1 MKKFQLNKQKLNLK
15 TLTTPL
21 LALSLMAGC
30 AGLFGGSVSAASIT
44 ASSDLTVAPPSLSD
58 IAFPPLSVG
67 SAPNGGDF
75 VLSVGDVQYIG
86 RKFTIS
92 SVCSTA
98 TLESILVQYNASR
111 LNDSISDGVL
121 TYATINGSTSV
132 PLLTAAAG
140 GTFTNN
146 PNVTGIGN
154 PAGMLSTPTG
164 SQTGT
169 VNATFDLTGFTG
181 ADLPNLT
188 VMQVIDNNDSGS
200 PNEYTSSSPQIT
212 ITYDDSSCPST
223 NTIPTITSP
232 SAVTIPST
240 TTSGSTVVPD
250 SSLAATDTDGDTLTY
265 SITAGNANSYFAIDS
280 NTGNITTTQTNIP
293 AGTYTI
299 TVQVDDGN
307 GGTATATVTIT
318 VTASVAPALYCPS
331 PYSTTTLL
339 TPSGDCDEDG
349 ITNQTEGF
357 DPDMDSNPN
366 TGTAPIDTDSDSIPD
381 YLDLDS
387 DNDGILDT
395 EEKGTLTNSST
406 NPSDVD
412 SDGTPDFRDL
422 DSDND
427 STKDVLESGRNFID
441 TNNDGRIDGT
451 TNTYGIPSSAVSTTN
466 PKALAST
473 SLKDSD
479 NNGTPDYRQSSRNGA
494 GVLAKTGESTIT
506 ALALATLSLVGA
518 VLAKAR
524 RVRV

>member
-1 MKKFQLNKQKLNLK
+1 MRINSNGSEPVDNNGKVH
-15 TLTTPL
+15 
-21 LALSLMAGC
+21 LALLDLNDGNMPTMIDLISLT
-30 AGLFGGSVSAASIT
+30 T
-44 ASSDLTVAPPSLSD
+44 ASSS
-58 IAFPPLSVG
+58 
-67 SAPNGGDF
+67 
-75 VLSVGDVQYIG
+75 
-86 RKFTIS
+86 
-92 SVCSTA
+92 
-98 TLESILVQYNASR
+98 
-111 LNDSISDGVL
+111 
-121 TYATINGSTSV
+121 
-132 PLLTAAAG
+132 
-140 GTFTNN
+140 
-146 PNVTGIGN
+146 
-154 PAGMLSTPTG
+154 
-164 SQTGT
+164 
-169 VNATFDLTGFTG
+169 TGFIDYTFQ
-181 ADLPNLT
+181 APVASLPISLAELNKRYEL
-188 VMQVIDNNDSGS
+188 G
-200 PNEYTSSSPQIT
+200 
-212 ITYDDSSCPST
+212 ITYDSRTATSGKTLSIDIDEASREIVYDDTSANCVPAATPAST
-223 NTIPTITSP
+223 
-232 SAVTIPST
+232 TIPST
-240 TTSGSTVVPD
+240 TTSGSTVVPGF
-250 SSLAATDTDGDTLTY
+250 SLAATDTDGDTLTY

-318 VTASVAPALYCPS
+318 VTASTTPALYCPS

-357 DPDMDSNPN
+357 DPDGDGNPN
-366 TGTAPIDTDSDSIPD
+366 TGTAPIDTDSDGIPD
-381 YLDLDS
+381 YLDLDT
-387 DNDGILDT
+387 DNDGILDI
-395 EEKGTLTNSST
+395 EEKGTLANSST

-427 STKDVLESGRNFID
+427 STKDVLESGRNNLD

-451 TNTYGIPSSAVSTTN
+451 TNTYGIPSSAASTTN

-479 NNGTPDYRQSSRNGA
+479 NNGTPDYRQSSRNA
-494 GVLAKTGESTIT
+494 VSVLAKTGQSTIT

>member
-21 LALSLMAGC
+21 LALSLMVGC
-30 AGLFGGSVSAASIT
+30 AGLFSGSVGAASVTNSLNFPYIYSPSGTAESSISRSGGNITQQGSPFTLENAYNLPFYQIET
-44 ASSDLTVAPPSLSD
+44 ASIANPCITSPIDITVNVAFTSLASDGSVDSDIFVMLTESPVSNSPTGIAVSPPYSYEPIPSNQLISISANSIVNQNLYISIWANGIESSKIGQSLLTVN
-58 IAFPPLSVG
+58 
-67 SAPNGGDF
+67 SAT
-75 VLSVGDVQYIG
+75 Y
-86 RKFTIS
+86 T
-92 SVCSTA
+92 
-98 TLESILVQYNASR
+98 
-111 LNDSISDGVL
+111 L
-121 TYATINGSTSV
+121 TYPDNMPDCTY
-132 PLLTAAAG
+132 
-140 GTFTNN
+140 
-146 PNVTGIGN
+146 
-154 PAGMLSTPTG
+154 PA
-164 SQTGT
+164 
-169 VNATFDLTGFTG
+169 
-181 ADLPNLT
+181 
-188 VMQVIDNNDSGS
+188 
-200 PNEYTSSSPQIT
+200 
-212 ITYDDSSCPST
+212 T
-223 NTIPTITSP
+223 NTPPTITSP

-240 TTSGSTVVPD
+240 TTSGSTVVPG
-250 SSLAATDTDGDTLTY
+250 SSLAATDTDGDTLSY

-307 GGTATATVTIT
+307 GGTATADVTIT
-318 VTASVAPALYCPS
+318 VTASTTPALYCPS

-357 DPDMDSNPN
+357 DPDMDSNPS
-366 TGTAPIDTDSDSIPD
+366 TGTAPIDTDGDSIPD

-395 EEKGTLTNSST
+395 EEKGTLANSST

-427 STKDVLESGRNFID
+427 STKDVLESGRNNLD

-451 TNTYGIPSSAVSTTN
+451 TNTYGIPSSAASTTN
-466 PKALAST
+466 PKTLAST

-479 NNGTPDYRQSSRNGA
+479 NNGTPDYRQSSRNA
-494 GVLAKTGESTIT
+494 VSVLAKTGESTIT

-524 RVRV
+524 RARV

>member
-1 MKKFQLNKQKLNLK
+1 MAKNKTYDLIVIGSGPAGEKAAVKAAYFGKNV
-15 TLTTPL
+15 
-21 LALSLMAGC
+21 ALIEKSP
-30 AGLFGGSVSAASIT
+30 
-44 ASSDLTVAPPSLSD
+44 D
-58 IAFPPLSVG
+58 
-67 SAPNGGDF
+67 
-75 VLSVGDVQYIG
+75 
-86 RKFTIS
+86 
-92 SVCSTA
+92 
-98 TLESILVQYNASR
+98 
-111 LNDSISDGVL
+111 
-121 TYATINGSTSV
+121 
-132 PLLTAAAG
+132 AG
-140 GTFTNN
+140 G
-146 PNVTGIGN
+146 
-154 PAGMLSTPTG
+154 AGV
-164 SQTGT
+164 QTGT
-169 VNATFDLTGFTG
+169 LPSKTLKETALYFSRVYEKQIFERSDHRLRKTKHKQFT
-181 ADLPNLT
+181 
-188 VMQVIDNNDSGS
+188 
-200 PNEYTSSSPQIT
+200 YRR
-212 ITYDDSSCPST
+212 
-223 NTIPTITSP
+223 
-232 SAVTIPST
+232 
-240 TTSGSTVVPD
+240 
-250 SSLAATDTDGDTLTY
+250 DGDTLSY

-307 GGTATATVTIT
+307 GGTATADVTIT
-318 VTASVAPALYCPS
+318 VTASTTPALYCPS

-357 DPDMDSNPN
+357 DPDGDGNPS
-366 TGTAPIDTDSDSIPD
+366 TGTAPIDTDGDGKPD

-395 EEKGTLTNSST
+395 EEKGTLANSST

-427 STKDVLESGRNFID
+427 STKDVLESGRNNLD

-451 TNTYGIPSSAVSTTN
+451 TNTYGIPSSAASTTN

-524 RVRV
+524 RARV

>member
-1 MKKFQLNKQKLNLK
+1 M
-15 TLTTPL
+15 
-21 LALSLMAGC
+21 
-30 AGLFGGSVSAASIT
+30 GLRSEYNGGSIEWNFSR
-44 ASSDLTVAPPSLSD
+44 PSL
-58 IAFPPLSVG
+58 
-67 SAPNGGDF
+67 
-75 VLSVGDVQYIG
+75 Q
-86 RKFTIS
+86 
-92 SVCSTA
+92 
-98 TLESILVQYNASR
+98 
-111 LNDSISDGVL
+111 
-121 TYATINGSTSV
+121 
-132 PLLTAAAG
+132 
-140 GTFTNN
+140 
-146 PNVTGIGN
+146 
-154 PAGMLSTPTG
+154 
-164 SQTGT
+164 
-169 VNATFDLTGFTG
+169 
-181 ADLPNLT
+181 
-188 VMQVIDNNDSGS
+188 
-200 PNEYTSSSPQIT
+200 
-212 ITYDDSSCPST
+212 ITYDNSSCPQ
-223 NTIPTITSP
+223 NTVPTISP
-232 SAVTIPST
+232 FAVTIPST
-240 TTSGSTVVPD
+240 TTSGSTVIPG

-265 SITAGNANSYFAIDS
+265 SITAGNDEGYFAIDS

-307 GGTATATVTIT
+307 GGTATADVTIT
-318 VTASVAPALYCPS
+318 VTASTTPALYCPS

-357 DPDMDSNPN
+357 DPDGDGNPS
-366 TGTAPIDTDSDSIPD
+366 TGTAPIDTDGDGKPD

-395 EEKGTLTNSST
+395 EEKGTLANSST

-427 STKDVLESGRNFID
+427 STKDVLESGRNNLD

-451 TNTYGIPSSAVSTTN
+451 TNTYGIPSSAASTTN

-479 NNGTPDYRQSSRNGA
+479 NNGTPDYRQSSRNA
-494 GVLAKTGESTIT
+494 VSVLAKTGQSTIT